1 MGPVIF
7 RYRAR
12 DLTGQDI
19 EEIRQTV
26 ALHADKG
33 RSHISRILCQRWNWL
48 QPNGQ
53 YKEYAARDLLLRLEE
68 QGHVQLPPRLRPKN
82 NLKRKSFS
90 QLPLINPEPLDGDV
104 GRYSGIEITPV
115 DSADD
120 YLWGFLLHHHHY
132 LGLPKLVGEHLKYLA
147 YLDGQVVACLAWASA
162 AFKVKSRDD
171 VIGWNPDTRRRRLHL
186 IANNARFLVL
196 PWVRVKNL
204 ASKLLALNCRRLSA
218 DWYRR
223 YRHPLFLA
231 ETFVDTARFAGTCY
245 KAANWRYVGQTRG
258 SAKRGNSYSRHGQ
271 SKAVYLY
278 PLVRRFKRELA
289 DDKG

>member
-1 MGPVIF
+1 MEPVIF

-12 DLTGQDI
+12 ELTHKDI
-19 EEIRQTV
+19 EDIRKTI

-33 RSHISRILCQRWNWL
+33 RSHISRVLCQQWNWV

-53 YKEYAARDLLLRLEE
+53 YKQYAARDLLLRLEE
-68 QGHVQLPPRLRPKN
+68 GGYVKLPQRLRPKN
-82 NLKRKSFS
+82 NLKRKSFA
-90 QLPLINPEPLDGDV
+90 QIPIFNQQPLGGDV
-104 GRYSGIEITPV
+104 GRYSGLTMTPI
-115 DSADD
+115 DGADD

-132 LGLPKLVGEHLKYLA
+132 LGLPKLVGEHLKYMA
-147 YLDGQVVACLAWASA
+147 HLDGQVVGCLAWASA
-162 AFKVKSRDD
+162 AFKVKSRDEL
-171 VIGWNPDTRRRRLHL
+171 IGWDRHTRHQRLHL

-196 PWVRVKNL
+196 PWIRVKNL
-204 ASKLLALNCRRLSA
+204 ASKILALNCARLSD

-245 KAANWRYVGQTRG
+245 KAANWRYVGHTRG
-258 SAKRGNSYSRHGQ
+258 SAKRGNGYSRHGQ

-278 PLVRRFKRELA
+278 PLVRHFKRELA